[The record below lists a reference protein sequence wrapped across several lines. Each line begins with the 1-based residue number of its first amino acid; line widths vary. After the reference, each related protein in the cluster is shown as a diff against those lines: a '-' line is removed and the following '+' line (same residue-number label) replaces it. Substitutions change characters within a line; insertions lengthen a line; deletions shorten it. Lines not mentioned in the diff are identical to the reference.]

1 MEEIGVIVPKPTVL
15 PSASN
20 DKHLDKMD
28 SSDLYT
34 LYKKLQQQLEFL
46 EVQEEYIK
54 VRILI

>member
-1 MEEIGVIVPKPTVL
+1 MEEIGVIVPKPSVL
-15 PSASN
+15 PNTN

-54 VRILI
+54 VLYPW